1 MLTTPIHFTPSPPAP
16 LNSDLSP
23 TIHSTSD
30 VKWNREVAEG
40 DKCYSRLHISPLNHT
55 SSWATPFC
63 SSTLW
68 LSVSN
73 PQGTHRNSHHCH
85 RNRSPAGPR
94 GICPGALLAECHSCS
109 NSCFG
114 CGRKC
119 SRGRHTEQ
127 VQGGHFAAVFSYSP
141 IDRMSAHLEDLCKE
155 PVYSSAYH
163 CQSPNTERSW
173 S

>member
-1 MLTTPIHFTPSPPAP
+1 MSSETERWQRGTNVIPGCTFLPWIIP
-16 LNSDLSP
+16 
-23 TIHSTSD
+23 
-30 VKWNREVAEG
+30 VAEP
-40 DKCYSRLHISPLNHT
+40 LHSVLVL
-55 SSWATPFC
+55 C
-63 SSTLW
+63 DC
-68 LSVSN
+68 LSQIHKD
-73 PQGTHRNSHHCH
+73 PHRNSHHCH

-127 VQGGHFAAVFSYSP
+127 VQGGHFAAVFSCSP
-141 IDRMSAHLEDLCKE
+141 IDRISAHLEDLCKE